1 MKDLIIF
8 PMSDGTQFLISLFHT
23 PSPAVREIFHQVV
36 RAGWLKAA
44 PDYRVERQ
52 SCPGQ
57 DLLFC
62 LEGGGFVMIRGQ
74 THPVTAGQAV
84 WIDGYHPHAHWP
96 DSTHPWELYWL
107 RMNAPWL
114 EATSRILS
122 VSQRPVFPRVDRR
135 KVTRIFNHVFDFMTR
150 RPPALEALLHA
161 EAGRLVACLFEARQ
175 SEPDL
180 DSQPV
185 SEIPVEM
192 REVFTQMSLYP
203 HRSWRLVQLARLA
216 RLSVPHFCRRFRQ
229 VFHAAPIDWLR
240 RERITHAK
248 RRLLDSDDSIKEIA
262 EEVGYHDAFYFSRD
276 FKRYTGS
283 SPSEYRRHGF

>member
-23 PSPAVREIFHQVV
+23 PSPAAQEIFHQVV

-44 PDYRVERQ
+44 PDYRIERQ
-52 SCPGQ
+52 SCPGH

-62 LEGGGFVMIRGQ
+62 LEGAGFVMVRGQ
-74 THPVTAGQAV
+74 THPVTVGQAV
-84 WIDGYHPHAHWP
+84 WINGYHPHAHWA
-96 DSTHPWELYWL
+96 DQTHPWELYWL

-114 EATSRILS
+114 DATGRILS
-122 VSQRPVFPRVDRR
+122 VNERPVFAGVDRR
-135 KVTRIFNHVFDFMTR
+135 RLTRTFYHVFDLMAR
-150 RPPALEALLHA
+150 RPPAVEAMLHA
-161 EAGRLVACLFEARQ
+161 EAAGLVACLFEARQ
-175 SEPDL
+175 SEPDEV
-180 DSQPV
+180 SQTV
-185 SEIPVEM
+185 SEVPVEM

-203 HRSWRLVQLARLA
+203 HRPWRLAQLARLA

-229 VFHAAPIDWLR
+229 VFHSAPIDWLR
-240 RERITHAK
+240 RERITRAK

-283 SPSEYRRHGF
+283 SPSDYRRHAF